1 MIPPR
6 FLLYPPFG
14 YLAWFPSLNPI
25 QDRLQLLLVDSSG
38 SAQRHQLLVD
48 LISVLSENSTARG
61 LCYWMVAACIPDVMS
76 LLVPPL
82 FRLIGSN
89 FPDCVRIPRFKLRL
103 QVAYRYMDAQSQY
116 RYVS

>member
-14 YLAWFPSLNPI
+14 YLAWLPSLNPI

-82 FRLIGSN
+82 FQLLGST
-89 FPDCVRIPRFKLRL
+89 FPDCVPRFKLRL
-103 QVAYRYMDAQSQY
+103 QVAYMDAQSQY